1 MLSPQAEQGSLPF
14 YQDPNPAL
22 APTILHPFS
31 MTFLIHPFPP
41 PSLHSQPQE
50 ESSPS
55 SVFLRPS
62 APMMTSNSNSDKE
75 WSAGRNSA
83 RQPISA
89 RTEKWDELAVNDGRT
104 EWLHAPL
111 CWPWEMDNATRY
123 RHPRQRLQRK
133 DPDCSDSH
141 LNLESFWLSFSSVQE
156 EVNQQCQFHAW
167 FYWSL

>member
-1 MLSPQAEQGSLPF
+1 MLSPKQSRAVCPSIKT
-14 YQDPNPAL
+14 PNPAL

-62 APMMTSNSNSDKE
+62 APMMTSNSNSDRG

-89 RTEKWDELAVNDGRT
+89 RTEKWDELAVSNGRT
-104 EWLHAPL
+104 KWLHAPCVGHEKWTMPPGTGTPGRGSKGKTQTVQIHTWTWSPSGL
-111 CWPWEMDNATRY
+111 A
-123 RHPRQRLQRK
+123 
-133 DPDCSDSH
+133 
-141 LNLESFWLSFSSVQE
+141 SVQ
-156 EVNQQCQFHAW
+156 
-167 FYWSL
+167 SRKR